1 MGPRA
6 YTRRGGIEQASPVPV
21 TDLGEVRIRFLA
33 PEEGALL
40 AGAIRVAYGE
50 TYDAPW
56 CYDAAEVGRRIAGG
70 RFVACV
76 AEAADGTLLC
86 HAGLSRHSRRDLVGH
101 AGQAITVPAARGHHL
116 FTEVKRALA
125 RWGGSHGMAGMY
137 SEATAAHP
145 YSERANVELGA
156 HETGFL
162 LGWIPE
168 SVSNNAASA
177 VLAGRQSAALFYLKM
192 NPGHTRP
199 VYVPPRHR
207 DAVHQIIRVCGLR
220 GRLAEPPSRL
230 RLSSHS
236 HVHTAVQADHN
247 LAVLTAAEP
256 GADLL
261 PAVGAIRRRLFD
273 RGIAALYLDLPLDN
287 PATAQVAGHLEDL
300 GVSFS
305 GIFPNTR
312 ADGDVLRMQSLNGI
326 TVTTDDVAVAS
337 DHGKELLAYVLNDLV
352 NSAA

>member
-1 MGPRA
+1 M
-6 YTRRGGIEQASPVPV
+6 S
-21 TDLGEVRIRFLA
+21 DLDGVGIRFLA
-33 PEEGALL
+33 PEEGGLL
-40 AGAIRVAYGE
+40 SEAIRVAYGE
-50 TYDAPW
+50 TYDAAW
-56 CYDAAEVGRRIAGG
+56 CYDATEVGRRIADG
-70 RFVACV
+70 RFISCV
-76 AEAADGTLLC
+76 AEDADGTLLC
-86 HAGLSRHSRRDLVGH
+86 HAGLSRITHRDLVGH

-116 FTEVKRALA
+116 FTQVKRALA
-125 RWGGSHGMAGMY
+125 QWGGSHGMAGMY

-145 YSERANVELGA
+145 YSELANVQLGA

-162 LGWIPE
+162 LGWIPA
-168 SVSNNAASA
+168 SVANDAVSA
-177 VLAGRQSAALFYLKM
+177 VPVGRQSAVLFYLKM

-199 VYVPPRHR
+199 VYVPDRHR
-207 DAVHQIIRVCGLR
+207 DAVHQIIQLCGLR
-220 GRLAEPPSRL
+220 GRLAQPSSHL

-236 HVHTAVQADHN
+236 HVHTAVHADHN
-247 LAVLTAAEP
+247 LAVLTVAEP

-261 PAVGAIRRRLFD
+261 ATVGAIRRRLFD
-273 RGIAALYLDLPLDN
+273 QGVAVIYLDLPLVA

-337 DHGKELLAYVLNDLV
+337 DHGKDLLAYVLNDLIT
-352 NSAA
+352 AAS